1 MPYISINYSGWD
13 SHKRHFET
21 MKQRTADTDKA
32 VSAFLCDLNE
42 RKLLDKTILWV
53 SGEFGRT
60 TKIDRNPPWNGGR
73 NHFPRC
79 FSALVAGGGFRG
91 GCVVGESDETAS
103 KVVKRPVTPVDF
115 LGSIYELC
123 GIDPDGQLP
132 NTIGKKITVLP
143 PASSEGRLREIYA

>member
-1 MPYISINYSGWD
+1 
-13 SHKRHFET
+13 
-21 MKQRTADTDKA
+21 
-32 VSAFLCDLNE
+32 
-42 RKLLDKTILWV
+42 LLDKTILWV

-73 NHFPRC
+73 NHYPRC

-123 GIDPDGQLP
+123 GIDPDGKMP
-132 NTIGKKITVLP
+132 NNVGKKLTVLP